1 MPQEWKLERTGHIQS
16 KTEHNIDNITQTP
29 EGTVYIQ
36 MGHTPSQLG
45 NIPRTFSTRSE
56 RSYISHLIEDKDYIP
71 YPVSTSQESERDEQ
85 NHHEELIKS
94 YMEELKKELV
104 KSLLPE
110 DKTDVSMTG
119 SSNEDCLVGE
129 LQDPDMEDF
138 SQEDIDHMVQNMEDA
153 VRKDLK

>member
-16 KTEHNIDNITQTP
+16 KTEHTIDNITQTP

-36 MGHTPSQLG
+36 MSHTPSQLG

-56 RSYISHLIEDKDYIP
+56 RSYISPLIEDKDYIP
-71 YPVSTSQESERDEQ
+71 YRVSTSQED
-85 NHHEELIKS
+85 LIKS

-104 KSLLPE
+104 KNMLPE

-119 SSNEDCLVGE
+119 SSNEDCLAGE
-129 LQDPDMEDF
+129 SQDPDMEDF